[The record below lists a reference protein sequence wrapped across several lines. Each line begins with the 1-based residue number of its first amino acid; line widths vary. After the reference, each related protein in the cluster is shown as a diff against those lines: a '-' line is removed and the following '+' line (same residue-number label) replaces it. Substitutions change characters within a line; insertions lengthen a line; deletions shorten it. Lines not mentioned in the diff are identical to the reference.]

1 LARLDEVIEFAL
13 PGQEERERLVRLY
26 FEKYVL
32 LPAVEGSKGRRLKVR
47 QSLSFFHLVR
57 MLRVDQCCRSG
68 MFIPDPRS
76 WIVVHPGSLIP
87 NPKAAT
93 NCQ

>member
-1 LARLDEVIEFAL
+1 MARLDEVIEFAL

-57 MLRVDQCCRSG
+57 MLGYSSVAVPGCLSR
-68 MFIPDPRS
+68 IPDPDFCPSRIS
-76 WIVVHPGSLIP
+76 DPESKIS
-87 NPKAAT
+87 KKEER
-93 NCQ
+93 